1 MLYHMRYRELCF
13 QLRTARH
20 ERALSQAALATR
32 SGISRVTI
40 ARLETGSAHDTRMS
54 TLSRLCDALGLEIAT
69 LPAGA
74 RPALEMLLARER
86 ERVRRL
92 DRRLGHAVL
101 AARLVTA
108 RRKRANAVVAR
119 ARAVVDRWERERL
132 CSSHYISRWRALLAG
147 PVDRVAR
154 TLLEPGAWA
163 DALFQ
168 NSPFA
173 IAPERPNR

>member
-1 MLYHMRYRELCF
+1 MRYSELRSQLYAARRE
-13 QLRTARH
+13 QG
-20 ERALSQAALATR
+20 LSQAALAAR

-40 ARLETGSAHDTRMS
+40 ARLEAGSAHDTRIG
-54 TLSRLCDALGLEIAT
+54 TLWRLCDALGLEIAT

-74 RPALEMLLARER
+74 RHTRETLLARER

-92 DRRLGHAVL
+92 ERRLVHAVL

-108 RRKRANAVVAR
+108 PRPKATAVVAR

-132 CSSHYISRWRALLAG
+132 CSSHYISRWRALLKG
-147 PVDRVAR
+147 PLERVTR
-154 TLLEPGAWA
+154 SLLEPAEWE

-168 NSPFA
+168 SSPFGFA
-173 IAPERPNR
+173 LERLPR